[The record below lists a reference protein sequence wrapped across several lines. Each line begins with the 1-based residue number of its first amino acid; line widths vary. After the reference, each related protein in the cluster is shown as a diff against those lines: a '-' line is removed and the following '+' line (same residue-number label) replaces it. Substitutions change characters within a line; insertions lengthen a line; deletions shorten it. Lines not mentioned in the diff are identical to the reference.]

1 MNLKRVKTA
10 IAFVLLCML
19 SACSTASEEEN
30 IQSPAEKI
38 ATYSS
43 IPGVTGA
50 KTGLIISRQLSSPT
64 GHSPKN
70 RPAATLGIYVARYIA
85 QGTFATFTSALQGI
99 ESQIRLVAGQKQ
111 VTTNEVYTLMTDY
124 SILLQ
129 VDVPDMLNRSED
141 RDAALDTYTDS
152 LQNYTELLEQ
162 KQLEIRTSE
171 EELEEKRSIDKKAV
185 QSLESEIRRSF
196 KNEEFQD
203 AASKQEALAEL
214 EGILAK
220 TEIQLKQ
227 TADMYDRF
235 TELLKIGNRR
245 LEAIEANRR
254 IILSGLKVIEVPGI
268 EDFELIEK

>member
-1 MNLKRVKTA
+1 
-10 IAFVLLCML
+10 
-19 SACSTASEEEN
+19 
-30 IQSPAEKI
+30 
-38 ATYSS
+38 
-43 IPGVTGA
+43 
-50 KTGLIISRQLSSPT
+50 
-64 GHSPKN
+64 
-70 RPAATLGIYVARYIA
+70 
-85 QGTFATFTSALQGI
+85 
-99 ESQIRLVAGQKQ
+99 
-111 VTTNEVYTLMTDY
+111 MTDY